1 MLILRV
7 LKTLCHTE
15 NVTQTTLK
23 LEKFWKCSINSLF
36 RWKTAYT
43 EGAGEE
49 CLMADTQQHKKIGR
63 ADFCIS
69 TALTDREI
77 THVGIQQ

>member
-1 MLILRV
+1 MLIFRV

-15 NVTQTTLK
+15 NVTQTALK

-43 EGAGEE
+43 EGAEE
-49 CLMADTQQHKKIGR
+49 VI
-63 ADFCIS
+63 
-69 TALTDREI
+69 LT
-77 THVGIQQ
+77 